1 MSIALVNP
9 ELKSAYQR
17 GIYLYAKSLIAGLRM
32 AGIKVDMLTDVVSS
46 LKGEQLAMEVVAQI
60 ASPLRDKIRSI
71 EMLPHYVQY
80 RFGRVAAKRL
90 GAAPHGALDDSIEYL
105 KDVEALINAP
115 RFYEVCRLA
124 ASKPFLSAVDV
135 DFLARDHGLR
145 TCVTAAPVAIQ
156 SRSARVK
163 IVQTVHD
170 LIVLNTDVHNINVSK
185 FERRLSLAVNH
196 ADLILAVSQYT
207 KREIV
212 GRYPHVAD
220 RVRVVYQPLPASAA
234 LVDASA
240 DAAIQSE
247 VLARFGLD
255 AGKYV
260 FYVGALEKRK
270 NIGRLVQAFK
280 CSTASKDM
288 LLVIAGALDERY
300 LNDEGILSDFVDEAG
315 LTSGERRSGSVRY
328 IGRISELDKLC
339 LLRQASFFAFPTIT
353 EGFGIPLLEAQAM
366 GCPVLATNSSAI
378 PEVVGDSAV
387 LVQNPSDT
395 EEICAQMNRLVSS
408 ATLRQRC
415 RQDGL
420 VNSER
425 FSRGSFANNL
435 SALLAE
441 LG

>member
-9 ELKSAYQR
+9 ELKSSNQR

-46 LKGEQLAMEVVAQI
+46 LEGERLLMEVVAQI
-60 ASPLRDKIRSI
+60 ESPVRDKIRSI
-71 EMLPHYVQY
+71 EVLPHYVQY
-80 RFGRVAAKRL
+80 RFGGVAAKRL
-90 GAAPHGALDDSIEYL
+90 GAVRQGTLNDSVDYL
-105 KDVEALINAP
+105 KDIQSLINVP

-124 ASKPFLSAVDV
+124 ASKPLLAAVDV

-145 TCVTAAPVAIQ
+145 TCVTAAPIAIQ
-156 SRSARVK
+156 SRSSRVK

-170 LIVLNTDVHNINVSK
+170 LIVLNTNVHNLNVSK

-220 RVRVVYQPLPASAA
+220 RVRVVYQPLPASADI
-234 LVDASA
+234 VDASA
-240 DAAIQSE
+240 NVAIQSE

-255 AGKYV
+255 AGRYV

-280 CSTASKDM
+280 RSAASKDM

-300 LNDEGILSDFVDEAG
+300 LNDEGILSEFVDGAG
-315 LTSGERRSGSVRY
+315 VTSGERRAGNVRY

-387 LVQNPSDT
+387 LIQDPSDA
-395 EEICAQMNRLVSS
+395 EEICAQMNRLASN

-415 RQDGL
+415 REDGL

-435 SALLAE
+435 SALLTE